1 MGLVWVCASRD
12 DFFCNDNWQFDL
24 GFRGGFWLVWWVL
37 GAGLGVWV
45 RACLRVGV
53 VVWVS
58 GGCVMLGAGCVF
70 GWCWLRVWLVLVAF
84 R

>member
-1 MGLVWVCASRD
+1 M
-12 DFFCNDNWQFDL
+12 
-24 GFRGGFWLVWWVL
+24 L

-70 GWCWLRVWLVLVAF
+70 GWCWLRIWLVLGAI

>member
-1 MGLVWVCASRD
+1 V
-12 DFFCNDNWQFDL
+12 L
-24 GFRGGFWLVWWVL
+24 GAGL

-70 GWCWLRVWLVLVAF
+70 GWCWLRSGKFYPRLWTHPADTHPALSKMHW
-84 R
+84 

>member
-1 MGLVWVCASRD
+1 MTTFLVMTIGNLTMV
-12 DFFCNDNWQFDL
+12 
-24 GFRGGFWLVWWVL
+24 FRRGFWLVWWVL
-37 GAGLGVWV
+37 GAGLG
-45 RACLRVGV
+45 AGLG
-53 VVWVS
+53 VWVS